1 MNKEMSMKQLPW
13 RRLFAAAL
21 AVFAPLGASA
31 AGDVSLDYAYYS
43 PPSLMIRDQGWL
55 EEHFAEQNRS
65 VKWVL
70 SRGSNNSLEFLNSG
84 ATQFALT
91 SSISPFASR
100 ANGQPVKTVT
110 RHHWS
115 KPSAL
120 AVPQHS
126 PI

>member
-43 PPSLMIRDQGWL
+43 PTSLVIRDQGWL

-91 SSISPFASR
+91 SRSEEHTSELQSR
-100 ANGQPVKTVT
+100 PHLVC
-110 RHHWS
+110 R
-115 KPSAL
+115 
-120 AVPQHS
+120 
-126 PI
+126 

>member
-21 AVFAPLGASA
+21 AVFASLAASA
-31 AGDVSLDYAYYS
+31 AGDVSLDYAYDT
-43 PPSLMIRDQGWL
+43 PPSLVIRDQGWL

-70 SRGSNNSLEFLNSG
+70 SRASHNSPEFHNSG

-91 SSISPFASR
+91 SSTAAFVSP
-100 ANGQPVKTVT
+100 
-110 RHHWS
+110 
-115 KPSAL
+115 
-120 AVPQHS
+120 
-126 PI
+126 